1 MYIYGELF
9 KPDKLILWCM
19 GKIRKWADVGSRGDI
34 NFDYSKSLNT
44 MSLEILIK
52 I

>member
-9 KPDKLILWCM
+9 KPDKLIPFCVWIKLENWM
-19 GKIRKWADVGSRGDI
+19 TGGSKGDI

-44 MSLEILIK
+44 CLRES
-52 I
+52 